1 MGIIPKKPNQLRL
14 PVKDKPVCLMVQV
27 SGTPGFFGTVS
38 TFRLHPECGNG
49 ARFEGLLEYGGLS
62 EGFRRIIVGF
72 DSTARWGLG
81 RLNSGWWMGGWEKRL
96 GN

>member
-1 MGIIPKKPNQLRL
+1 MSHGSSLREKR
-14 PVKDKPVCLMVQV
+14 VFWGAV
-27 SGTPGFFGTVS
+27 SAP
-38 TFRLHPECGNG
+38 PECGNG

-81 RLNSGWWMGGWEKRL
+81 WLDSGWIRLVDGWML

>member
-1 MGIIPKKPNQLRL
+1 MW
-14 PVKDKPVCLMVQV
+14 V
-27 SGTPGFFGTVS
+27 S
-38 TFRLHPECGNG
+38 G

-72 DSTARWGLG
+72 DSTARWGL
-81 RLNSGWWMGGWEKRL
+81 RLDPVGGWVEKRL